1 MKIFKYMALAL
12 AAVLA
17 MACVKEQFEELDP
30 NQVPSASDLVVK
42 IDVDDEQILF
52 AFFKND
58 LFPRPG
64 IIFKKQRMIF

>member
-42 IDVDDEQILF
+42 IDVDDETNYVTFSVENQGVV
-52 AFFKND
+52 
-58 LFPRPG
+58 PW
-64 IIFKKQRMIF
+64 